1 MSKILSFNNKLLANP
16 SGSKLLGDSSVSG
29 LPFTRITYDG
39 LRKSDL
45 FPEQQGS
52 FIAYKYVVPV
62 ENTTLKKWTI
72 GFATDQGTAPH
83 YGGADIRFCSIIDGD
98 ILDVTWDDH
107 HSLTDFML
115 TPPDIV
121 TYDQVSLVDSSGY
134 TGYLMDCQM
143 VNLSDSPT
151 LLANHLYL
159 IPVLLNNGFST
170 LWNLKPITY
179 NSPNPS
185 IPARVIFSFTNLDLR
200 AYDWKNNST
209 TFETTSIPYLKVA
222 DLAGTYDMEI

>member
-16 SGSKLLGDSSVSG
+16 SGSQLLGDNRVQS
-29 LPFTRITYDG
+29 LPFTQITYDG

-45 FPEQQGS
+45 FPEQQGN

-62 ENTTLKKWTI
+62 ENTTLKKWSI
-72 GFATDQGTAPH
+72 GFATMYGTPQ
-83 YGGADIRFCSIIDGD
+83 YIGMDMRFCSIIDGD
-98 ILDVTWDDH
+98 VLNVTQG
-107 HSLTDFML
+107 STDMLIDYML

-121 TYDQVSLVDSSGY
+121 TFDQVSLVDSSDY
-134 TGYLMDCQM
+134 TGYIMDCQL
-143 VNLSDSPT
+143 VNLQDSPT
-151 LLANHLYL
+151 LMANHLYL

-179 NSPNPS
+179 NSPDPS
-185 IPARVIFSFTNLDLR
+185 IPARVIFSFTSLDIPALN
-200 AYDWKNNST
+200 WKNNST
-209 TFETTSIPYLKVA
+209 AFETTSIPYLKVA